1 MRWLHR
7 LRQILSA
14 IGRVIATL
22 VQAALQTFR
31 QRRAKK
37 HAAATPVAP
46 ERAMEAHPDAGQ
58 QRDQASPATDSG
70 EIVVSGTTIE
80 MPKPSIWPAVVGLG
94 TAVALMGVATSLGI
108 SLAGVILLAIGLG
121 GWIGELHHE

>member
-1 MRWLHR
+1 M
-7 LRQILSA
+7 
-14 IGRVIATL
+14 GRVIATV
-22 VQAALQTFR
+22 VQAVMQTFR

-37 HAAATPVAP
+37 HAAATPVSP
-46 ERAMEAHPDAGQ
+46 ERTTEAHPDAGQ
-58 QRDQASPATDSG
+58 PQEPASPATESG
-70 EIVVSGTTIE
+70 EIVVNGTAIH